1 MKRMNCPGAVFGVV
15 EADSQAEVF
24 ALGKAGVE
32 EGDPDI
38 KVDMQMRFGSVSKLF
53 IGTVMLKLAEEGF
66 LNLEQPISE
75 FVSNVPKGDQIT
87 LLDLGRHRSGLP
99 GAIRNPDFRE
109 AINAEP
115 SRVWKA
121 EEILGYAF
129 AQESYFEPGSDY
141 RYSNTNTIL
150 LALAAEHSTGESINT
165 LLERYILNPLESTG
179 IKMADEAVLP
189 GPKSRAYRYA
199 RKNSRIS
206 YGRTFTDVSDM
217 NPSWSH
223 AAGSLYGSA
232 EALLKVAGPL
242 ARGDLL
248 NDASRAILHDWEH
261 SDHDSYGFQ
270 IERWD
275 SFVGHRGDVPGY
287 QAALAHQPS
296 TGRTFF
302 VLTNLSNTKS
312 GDGPANELLDILATY

>member
-1 MKRMNCPGAVFGVV
+1 MNCPGALFGVM
-15 EADSQAEVF
+15 EDTLQTEIF

-32 EGDPDI
+32 TGDLGIDI
-38 KVDMQMRFGSVSKLF
+38 EMNMCFGSVSKLF
-53 IGTVMLKLAEEGF
+53 VGTVILKLAEDGL

-121 EEILGYAF
+121 EDILGYAF

-150 LALAAEHSTGESINT
+150 LALAAEQATGKSINT
-165 LLERYILNPLESTG
+165 LLERYILNPLESAG
-179 IKMADEAVLP
+179 IKMANEAVLP
-189 GPKSRAYRYA
+189 DPKSRAYRYA

-223 AAGSLYGSA
+223 AAGSLYGTA
-232 EALLKVAGPL
+232 GALLKVAGPL

-248 NDASRAILHDWEH
+248 NDASRAILHDWKH
-261 SDHDSYGFQ
+261 SDDGSYGFQ

-275 SFVGHRGDVPGY
+275 SFVGHLGDVPGY

-296 TGRTFF
+296 TGRTFI